1 MGDVLAALEALVFV
15 GAVVLVGDGEGEIGL
30 AVGGLLLIDAPQLR
44 EQNGVGGVFLSGQG
58 LIVVLH
64 EQIPVEAQTLVDV
77 DPAVEPVIARMGAV
91 GLIAAGGKIADE
103 RGRRIAVVGL
113 REGKTGEEGPLGID
127 GAAAAGIRKQGAVI
141 GLSLQ
146 GVEIGVGIGGEV
158 DGLQLRQIREALQH
172 GHHHVD
178 PAVCGDGLIGK
189 VRQKDLGSFLAVA
202 LRRGHDGRAHRMEEG
217 IEEAVGGIVLRV
229 LPDVEKTGV
238 FLAVVQAVV
247 RIPPDPGAGA
257 EADTGGSGQQP
268 HPPALFRHTAPG
280 KEKQNGGADQNQSHG
295 DVKPYG
301 RDDGVVAHHAH
312 ALAQQEQIVD
322 DEGLTAQGH
331 LEVVDV
337 AHDEQQHRGDQVAEP
352 GAVGGEVEKEHQQ
365 RHRQEIQQ
373 QNDRLTEI
381 GEEPV
386 CGKVQGAGHQTHRRQ
401 THCRQEQQDHRQGPF
416 DLWGTLLG
424 PPAAFQRGGCFF
436 RVHFRTPASP
446 AGSFSARRWADGS
459 APWCRGHGR

>member
-1 MGDVLAALEALVFV
+1 
-15 GAVVLVGDGEGEIGL
+15 
-30 AVGGLLLIDAPQLR
+30 
-44 EQNGVGGVFLSGQG
+44 
-58 LIVVLH
+58 
-64 EQIPVEAQTLVDV
+64 
-77 DPAVEPVIARMGAV
+77 MGAV

-146 GVEIGVGIGGEV
+146 GVEIGVGVGGEV

-217 IEEAVGGIVLRV
+217 IEEAVGGVVLRV

-238 FLAVVQAVV
+238 FLTVVQAVV
-247 RIPPDPGAGA
+247 RIPPDPGASA

-312 ALAQQEQIVD
+312 ALAQQEQVVD
-322 DEGLTAQGH
+322 DEGLAAQGH

-337 AHDEQQHRGDQVAEP
+337 AHDEQHRGDQKAEP
-352 GAVGGEVEKEHQQ
+352 GAVGDEVEKEHQQ
-365 RHRQEIQQ
+365 RHGQEVQQ
-373 QNDRLTEI
+373 QDDRLVEI
-381 GEEPV
+381 GGEPAS
-386 CGKVQGAGHQTHRRQ
+386 GKVQSAGHKAHRRQ
-401 THCRQEQQDHRQGPF
+401 THCRQEQQDHRQSPF
-416 DLWGTLLG
+416 DLWGALPG
-424 PPAAFQRGGCFF
+424 MPAAFQREGCFF